1 MPKTLDA
8 LKNNNTIFISAQ
20 PDEVYFHW
28 QVEIYLYQFAKHG
41 IQERCY
47 ALFGYRDMPSEYALN
62 LAKKYPHIILYK
74 DERITVPNH
83 YAPTIRPHLLKK
95 FFTEHPELG
104 ASVFYHDS
112 DIFLVRLPRFELM
125 LGDNINYL
133 SDTISYIGYNYIADC
148 QKRYTATHPN
158 AEPLINLMCKCV
170 GLPVTL
176 VKNNEKVSGGAQ
188 YLLKNIDAAFWIEAE
203 ELCQKLTDCMKAYDA
218 KYPVE
223 HGIQAWTADMWV
235 VLWLVWKRGRKTKI
249 HDDLDF
255 SWAPYSVTD
264 YHKKRIFHLAGVTQ
278 KNCEGHFFKTHFQKK
293 NIFEEYAR
301 NKNIF
306 DNVKPSSAT
315 FEYVKVLKEYAEKSP
330 VIIKENKRFLLD
342 SKDVWSSIYTKDS
355 TTFSGRPIW
364 RSVQGDY
371 IIFNTGDVWVLT
383 GAQYEKE
390 LTAKTGGYISTY
402 AAEPYEGGWNKPCVI
417 RLLDV

>member
-1 MPKTLDA
+1 
-8 LKNNNTIFISAQ
+8 
-20 PDEVYFHW
+20 
-28 QVEIYLYQFAKHG
+28 
-41 IQERCY
+41 
-47 ALFGYRDMPSEYALN
+47 
-62 LAKKYPHIILYK
+62 
-74 DERITVPNH
+74 
-83 YAPTIRPHLLKK
+83 
-95 FFTEHPELG
+95 
-104 ASVFYHDS
+104 
-112 DIFLVRLPRFELM
+112 M

-148 QKRYTATHPN
+148 QKRYTAKHPN
-158 AEPLINLMCKCV
+158 AEPLINLMCKCA
-170 GLPVTL
+170 GLPITL

-223 HGIQAWTADMWV
+223 HGIQVWTADMWV

-249 HDDLDF
+249 HEDLDF

-306 DNVKPSSAT
+306 DNVKPTSAT

-330 VIIKENKRFLLD
+330 VIIKESKRFLLD

-364 RSVQGDY
+364 RSVQRDY
-371 IIFNTGDVWVLT
+371 IIFNTGSVWVLT
-383 GAQYEKE
+383 AAQYEKE

-402 AAEPYEGGWNKPCVI
+402 AAEPYEGGWNKQCVI